1 MAQLDV
7 PTISAGPPATP
18 AKTAGSLRVCL
29 AAIGG
34 ELFAIDLRYIREV
47 FPVEHVTPVPRMP
60 SVIVGVANLR
70 GTIMPLVDVRAALG
84 TVSSTGGQKI
94 AIVIKHGQQQVGLLV
109 DDVPEI
115 RTVSQEDFLTAPMSQ
130 EQGAGARPFVS
141 AILPVEGRMGGVV
154 EVPTLLAKVEAG

>member
-7 PTISAGPPATP
+7 PTIPAGSPATP
-18 AKTAGSLRVCL
+18 AKNAGSLRVCL

-47 FPVEHVTPVPRMP
+47 FPVEQVTPVPKMP

-70 GTIMPLVDVRAALG
+70 GTIMPLVDVRSALG
-84 TVSSTGGQKI
+84 TLSTAGSQKF

-115 RTVSQEDFLTAPMSQ
+115 RTVSQEDFLAPPVPQ
-130 EQGAGARPFVS
+130 DQGGGARPFVS
-141 AILPVEGRMGGVV
+141 SILPVEGRMGGVV
-154 EVPTLLAKVEAG
+154 EVPTLLAKVESG